1 MTWAWHNPVPVAH
14 DHPPHPGLDLIARL
28 ESVFRPLFLA
38 IASFAN
44 LLPTQPHLAI
54 LTPAPLLMA
63 RLLLARTRLARAHAR
78 IAALLHR
85 LAEGTWQPPRPHTP
99 RASRKRAPSPYLPR
113 RKGWLGHVT
122 DHHVRAHASQF
133 THLLNDPGTQS
144 ILSHAPAQARAT
156 FARILRG
163 PTRLLALDLPNPLQF
178 QGPPRPPRIRKHRL
192 PSPRTCGGSTE
203 GGVASNATPPGLLP
217 TDHPIPKNALAFA
230 RYNRRRFGKGA

>member
-28 ESVFRPLFLA
+28 ESVFLPLLLR
-38 IASFAN
+38 IAEFASR
-44 LLPTQPHLAI
+44 LPTLPHLAL
-54 LTPAPLLMA
+54 LTPAPLLLA
-63 RLLLARTRLARAHAR
+63 RILLARTRLARAHAR

-99 RASRKRAPSPYLPR
+99 RPSRKRATTPYLPR

-122 DHHVRAHASQF
+122 DHHVRAHASQL

-156 FARILRG
+156 IARILRG

-178 QGPPRPPRIRKHRL
+178 QGPPRPPRARKNL
-192 PSPRTCGGSTE
+192 LSPRQSRGEPEGGSPLRT
-203 GGVASNATPPGLLP
+203 TQPPGLLP
-217 TDHPIPKNALAFA
+217 TDRPIPRNALAFA